1 MGTGNNTKDSNQN
14 QLQPFVLA
22 DTKQCQVTVHVDR
35 TPPSKPN
42 TVKYTYSYDA
52 DFVLGDSS
60 HKGLGFPS
68 EQEGTPSG
76 FGISQEQMPQS
87 TPVLD
92 SSSFEKDAGS
102 DEGMDCE
109 LSNEMAEDFSPNVS
123 AERNSGFLSIGGLKL
138 YTQDISDDEN
148 EEYNEDS
155 SDEESSASSVPEEL
169 LDSSENNDSE
179 YTSDSDSDIDADVAE
194 DYLEGV
200 GGSDNILD
208 AKWLLKPDINESDD
222 DSSSSSCYD
231 EALKKLDGFALQEA
245 SREYGMKKNKPK
257 KKQFVNSGPLALEN
271 LMMEKDPRTI
281 SSRKKHVP
289 RFPHSW
295 PSHAQ
300 KSKASKKMHGTTITH
315 SHMLNIQCSR
325 SSKLLVEVNMS
336 H

>member
-1 MGTGNNTKDSNQN
+1 M
-14 QLQPFVLA
+14 
-22 DTKQCQVTVHVDR
+22 
-35 TPPSKPN
+35 
-42 TVKYTYSYDA
+42 
-52 DFVLGDSS
+52 GDSS

-68 EQEGTPSG
+68 EQDKNTSS

-92 SSSFEKDAGS
+92 SSSFEKDGGS

-109 LSNEMAEDFSPNVS
+109 LTNEMVEDFSPSVS

-138 YTQDISDDEN
+138 YTEDISDDEN

-155 SDEESSASSVPEEL
+155 LDEESSTPSVPEEL
-169 LDSSENNDSE
+169 LESSENNDSE
-179 YTSDSDSDIDADVAE
+179 YTSDSDSDIDEDVAE

-200 GGSDNILD
+200 GGSENILD
-208 AKWLLKPDINESDD
+208 AKWLLKSDMNESDD

-231 EALKKLDGFALQEA
+231 EALKKLGGFALQEA
-245 SREYGMKKNKPK
+245 SREYGMKKNKPRK
-257 KKQFVNSGPLALEN
+257 KHFVNSGPLALEN
-271 LMMEKDPRTI
+271 PMMEKDQRTI
-281 SSRKKHVP
+281 SSRQKHVP

-300 KSKASKKMHGTTITH
+300 KSKSSKKMHGTTVTH
-315 SHMLNIQCSR
+315 PHMLYIQRFSF
-325 SSKLLVEVNMS
+325 SSKLLLDGNLS